1 MGSVASVD
9 NLAVGFYFIMNDFIV
24 VNSEL
29 LKIDVGGIL
38 KSLITANDNAE
49 GRRMANLPRWMER
62 AKVNLI
68 ADYCLIAAARRW
80 R

>member
-9 NLAVGFYFIMNDFIV
+9 NLVVGFYFIMNDFIV

-38 KSLITANDNAE
+38 KVFDNRE
-49 GRRMANLPRWMER
+49 
-62 AKVNLI
+62 
-68 ADYCLIAAARRW
+68 
-80 R
+80 

>member
-9 NLAVGFYFIMNDFIV
+9 NLVVGFYFIMNDFIV

-38 KSLITANDNAE
+38 KSLITGNDKRGRPAHGQPSALDGKSE
-49 GRRMANLPRWMER
+49 GKFN
-62 AKVNLI
+62 
-68 ADYCLIAAARRW
+68 C
-80 R
+80 